1 MDTVKQNEEFKKRLH
16 EKDTQL
22 IQLQEAIYNFEE
34 ENKKMQ
40 NQILDECLAKEEAE
54 KQMNAIQDQQRQA
67 DRSKQDIKSMQTTA
81 VKKLEREL
89 EEKEQI
95 IMGLKSQ
102 VHDNEIKALE
112 NENELR
118 DELDLLKDKNNK
130 LLQVEATLDVYKN
143 RLKEIPEL
151 KAKLSMALKTNIEY
165 ENYKNEQTKAESEKE
180 ELQECIAYLKEQI
193 TQLKDQ
199 ESEKDI
205 YVARMENET
214 KEAKR
219 QRAQME
225 ENMQALNQNMEELR
239 TELARGGS
247 KKKRPTA
254 DP

>member
-1 MDTVKQNEEFKKRLH
+1 
-16 EKDTQL
+16 
-22 IQLQEAIYNFEE
+22 
-34 ENKKMQ
+34 MQ

-193 TQLKDQ
+193 MQLKNAWAEKEMRLRQTSIQ
-199 ESEKDI
+199 E
-205 YVARMENET
+205 
-214 KEAKR
+214 
-219 QRAQME
+219 
-225 ENMQALNQNMEELR
+225 L
-239 TELARGGS
+239 
-247 KKKRPTA
+247 
-254 DP
+254 